1 MKNMKI
7 GIKLLLG
14 FFAVIVL
21 TVVVGLAGWIGLSGV
36 SKRANNTENM
46 GSIVQYILEARREE
60 KNFIIRKDEA
70 SIKKQADAY
79 EKTIALAK
87 QAKDLFKLKKQQDQM
102 DQIIEQVNNYQK
114 TFLSYIEA
122 ENAKNQAMEKM
133 RQDARQVLANAEN
146 QKNLR
151 QTNND
156 LVNELMINL
165 LMARKAE
172 KEYIISNDEKYKTEQ
187 KQYWGAAKNYA
198 ERINNQQSTENSREL
213 LSNVESYKSA
223 FDQFVSLLDNQTD
236 MDKTM
241 VETARQAIATCK
253 ETQQEQVMLMKAE
266 TARSFSIISIFTLLA
281 IALSI
286 IITYA
291 ITSAIVNPVKKGVEF
306 AQNIA
311 GGDLTV
317 TINVDRKDE
326 IGQLVNALRQM
337 AEKIKEIVL
346 EVQEGANQITAASQE
361 ISSASQNMSQGA
373 TEQAASLEEISS
385 SMEQMVANIKQN
397 ADNAQETQKIA
408 SQSVGAITTGSTST
422 MQSLDAMQNIANKI
436 LIINDIASQTNILA
450 LNAAVEAARAGD
462 VGKGFAVVATEVR
475 KLAERSRI
483 AADEISILSKNGV
496 AISQMSGQQLLDIVP
511 QIEKTANLVQE
522 ITAASLEQDTGADQ
536 INSAIQQLNMV
547 SQQNASASEEM
558 AANSEELASQALSLQ
573 QIISYFKTNERISAN
588 TSHKH
593 QTKSVPQ
600 QHAKIQ
606 KSTGKVKG
614 AVEKINTNK
623 ILSKI
628 VDERTPLKQNEPQGY
643 KIEFEGDESADR
655 QFQSF

>member
-21 TVVVGLAGWIGLSGV
+21 TIVVGLAGWIGLSGV
-36 SKRANNTENM
+36 SKRADNTETM

-60 KNFIIRKDEA
+60 KNFIIRKDDA

-87 QAKDLFKLKKQQDQM
+87 QAKDQFTLKKHRDQM

-114 TFLSYIEA
+114 AFLTYVET

-133 RQDARQVLANAEN
+133 RQAARQVLANAEN
-146 QKNLR
+146 LKSLR
-151 QTNND
+151 QSNTE
-156 LVNELMINL
+156 LANELIINL

-172 KEYIISNDEKYKTEQ
+172 KEYIISNDEKYKTDQ
-187 KQYWGAAKNYA
+187 KQYSVAAKNYA
-198 ERINNQQSTENSREL
+198 ERIYNQQSTENNHQL
-213 LSNVESYKSA
+213 LSYVQNYNSA
-223 FDQFVSLLDNQTD
+223 FDQFVSLLDNQTE

-241 VETARQAIATCK
+241 VATARQAIATCK
-253 ETQQEQVMLMKAE
+253 ETQQEQVMLMEAE
-266 TARSFSIISIFTLLA
+266 TARSFSIIGIFTLLA

-317 TINVDRKDE
+317 SIDVDRKDE
-326 IGQLVNALRQM
+326 IGQLIIALRQM

-346 EVQEGANQITAASQE
+346 EVQEGATQITAASQD

-385 SMEQMVANIKQN
+385 SMEQMVSNIKQN

-422 MQSLDAMQNIANKI
+422 MQSLEAMQNIASKI
-436 LIINDIASQTNILA
+436 LIINDIALQTNILA
-450 LNAAVEAARAGD
+450 LNAAVEAARAGE

-496 AISQMSGQQLLDIVP
+496 AISQMSGQQLLEIVP

-573 QIISYFKTNERISAN
+573 QVISYFKTNDRVSAN

-593 QTKSVPQ
+593 QTKPVPQ

-606 KSTGKVKG
+606 KSTEKGKG
-614 AVEKINTNK
+614 AVEKTNTNK
-623 ILSKI
+623 IMSKI
-628 VDERTPLKQNEPQGY
+628 IDERTPLKQNEPQGY
-643 KIEFEGDESADR
+643 KIKFEGDESADR